1 MWKKAHQQ
9 TQTKQ
14 EQHRLNKYN
23 NMQIYAQK
31 IEEESASDSL
41 KSSKQTAGDPSPCI
55 NLQTGR
61 RWTKTPAQCLKA
73 SLPLCCQEMEKMS
86 LADCLLQEELMTSGS
101 NDHISPTFTSCLLS
115 DKPAGR
121 GKQRIHVMPST
132 GDKLEQDGLALQIRA
147 RSILPVHWFWSGSSD
162 A

>member
-41 KSSKQTAGDPSPCI
+41 KSSKQTAGIP
-55 NLQTGR
+55 R
-61 RWTKTPAQCLKA
+61 HA
-73 SLPLCCQEMEKMS
+73 
-86 LADCLLQEELMTSGS
+86 
-101 NDHISPTFTSCLLS
+101 
-115 DKPAGR
+115 
-121 GKQRIHVMPST
+121 
-132 GDKLEQDGLALQIRA
+132 
-147 RSILPVHWFWSGSSD
+147 
-162 A
+162 